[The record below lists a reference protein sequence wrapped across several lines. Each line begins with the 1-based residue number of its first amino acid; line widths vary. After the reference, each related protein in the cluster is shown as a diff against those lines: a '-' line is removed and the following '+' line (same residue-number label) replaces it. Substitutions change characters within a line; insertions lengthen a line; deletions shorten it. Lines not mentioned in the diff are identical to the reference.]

1 MPTPSPALLPGEQVR
16 GGGRAGP
23 RRGRKRGGPRC
34 APARAPHGTHLTQ
47 ALSACACSAPE
58 RLQELVHEQPC
69 CAGQGRAVGRTRAGL
84 GCRPHASRA
93 GAGPAGDPLRVSRA
107 EGYIG
112 VLLDDLVA
120 RGTAEPYRML
130 TARAEFRLSL
140 RPDNADLRLTPLGRQ
155 LGLVRAPGSVMS

>member
-1 MPTPSPALLPGEQVR
+1 M
-16 GGGRAGP
+16 
-23 RRGRKRGGPRC
+23 
-34 APARAPHGTHLTQ
+34 
-47 ALSACACSAPE
+47 
-58 RLQELVHEQPC
+58 
-69 CAGQGRAVGRTRAGL
+69 
-84 GCRPHASRA
+84 
-93 GAGPAGDPLRVSRA
+93 SRA

-112 VLLDDLVA
+112 VLLDDLVS